1 MRVVALVAAG
11 LLAVYLL
18 CGIFVALKVRSLV
31 KSEGGQMDVV
41 DFVMVSVLWL
51 FYVWGAGDE

>member
-1 MRVVALVAAG
+1 MRAVASVVAG
-11 LLAVYLL
+11 LLAVYLV
-18 CGIFVALKVRSLV
+18 CGIIMALKVRSLV
-31 KSEGGQMDVV
+31 RSEGGQMDVV